1 MNFKIIGAMLAIA
14 ISLIVCGCRKDIAPI
29 PQKKFAR
36 NTDSTRPVESDTT
49 DVDSTNAGDS
59 TAKTTDSVP
68 KAADPTG
75 DNQIETAPLSHTA
88 VFQSINGNVG
98 GFWQSVPA
106 GYAKTTKQYPL
117 IVFLHGVG
125 ELGTNLA
132 RINCCGLPR
141 HIQNRTF
148 PPDFQ
153 VKGKHYSFI
162 VMSPQFKR
170 RASPAD
176 VQSVIDFAKKRFR
189 VDPARVYVA
198 GMSLGGGSAWDYSA
212 VYGQN
217 AAAVVPVC
225 GGTQP
230 TPSLARNVAS
240 KYLPI
245 WAIHSTGDRLVPA
258 LWGKEWVDWIRKDNP
273 AMAGNVKLTIW
284 TSIDHNGTW
293 GRAFDP
299 NTRTDGLNI
308 YQWMLQYA
316 RS

>member
-1 MNFKIIGAMLAIA
+1 MNFKSIAATAAVTIILGLGA
-14 ISLIVCGCRKDIAPI
+14 CRKDIAPVS
-29 PQKKFAR
+29 PKSFVHK
-36 NTDSTRPVESDTT
+36 TDSTRPVDSDTT
-49 DVDSTNAGDS
+49 ASDSTTSAADS
-59 TAKTTDSVP
+59 AAKATDSVP
-68 KAADPTG
+68 IAAAAA
-75 DNQIETAPLSHTA
+75 DNQIETSPLSHTA
-88 VFQSINGNVG
+88 VYMNVNNNVA
-98 GFWQSVPA
+98 GFWQSLPA
-106 GYAKTTKQYPL
+106 RYAQTKKQYPL
-117 IVFLHGVG
+117 IIFMHGVG

-132 RINCCGLPR
+132 KINCCGLPK
-141 HIQNRTF
+141 HLQNRSF

-230 TPSLARNVAS
+230 TPSLARNIAS

-245 WAIHSTGDRLVPA
+245 WAIHSTGDRVVPS
-258 LWGKEWVDWIRKDNP
+258 LWAKEWVDWIRNNNP
-273 AMAGNVKLTIW
+273 AIASNVKLTLW
-284 TSIDHNGTW
+284 NSIDHNGTW
-293 GRAFDP
+293 GKAFDP
-299 NTRTDGLNI
+299 NTKVDGMNI

>member
-1 MNFKIIGAMLAIA
+1 MNFKIIAAMVAIA
-14 ISLIVCGCRKDIAPI
+14 IIMVVCGCKKDIQPI

-49 DVDSTNAGDS
+49 GSDS
-59 TAKTTDSVP
+59 TANAADTLSKAADSVP
-68 KAADPTG
+68 NAADVAN
-75 DNQIETAPLSHTA
+75 NQIETAPLVHSA
-88 VFQSINGNVG
+88 VFMNVNNNVA
-98 GFWQSVPA
+98 GFWQSLPA
-106 GYAKTTKQYPL
+106 RYGQTTKKYPL
-117 IVFLHGVG
+117 IVFMHGVG

-141 HIQNRTF
+141 HLQNRSF

-153 VKGKHYSFI
+153 VKGKHYSFV

-176 VQSVIDFAKKRFR
+176 VQSVIDFAKRRFR
-189 VDPARVYVA
+189 VDPARIYVA
-198 GMSLGGGSAWDYSA
+198 GMSMGGGSAWDYSA

-240 KYLPI
+240 KYLPV
-245 WAIHSTGDRLVPA
+245 WAFHSTGDRLVPA
-258 LWGKEWVDWIRKDNP
+258 FWGKEWVDWIQKDNP
-273 AMAGNVKLTIW
+273 AMAGNVKLTVW
-284 TSIDHNGTW
+284 NSIDHNGTW
-293 GRAFDP
+293 ARAFDP
-299 NTRTDGLNI
+299 NTRTDGMNI